1 MIMHGSLPLGHRRR
15 PNLILGIRPVLR
27 AMVQPVLIQ
36 MARSEKVPAPVA
48 TTALAPVSLDWTMIL
63 DRPPHATAPATQ
75 QTLPTRATRGLTHL
89 DVASCWITTRL
100 FPKRRVAAVE
110 LDAASCLKNAAIHMV
125 IHVVDGVT
133 LNLIPIVSRS
143 FVVSR
148 RTAGTAAAAA
158 TAGTRLDRGDPA
170 HQKNLRCW
178 AGDPFPTSSTRAPP
192 RRCSS
197 VRRARPAQPARR
209 SSCYS
214 RTSTRWRIS
223 TGTRFGSRTRRPTRL
238 SIRTTRPTRVW
249 TGQTTWT
256 S

>member
-158 TAGTRLDRGDPA
+158 TAEAARWCSPSRRRASALKPPS
-170 HQKNLRCW
+170 LR
-178 AGDPFPTSSTRAPP
+178 TSSTWSRSWRFQP
-192 RRCSS
+192 RPDPTRSS
-197 VRRARPAQPARR
+197 RLGWSTPGISPAGCPTNPSGSRRPWRARGRG
-209 SSCYS
+209 
-214 RTSTRWRIS
+214 RIYAPRDA
-223 TGTRFGSRTRRPTRL
+223 GHR
-238 SIRTTRPTRVW
+238 
-249 TGQTTWT
+249 
-256 S
+256 

>member
-1 MIMHGSLPLGHRRR
+1 
-15 PNLILGIRPVLR
+15 
-27 AMVQPVLIQ
+27 MVQPVLIQ

-48 TTALAPVSLDWTMIL
+48 TTALAPVSLDWTLIL

-75 QTLPTRATRGLTHL
+75 TMMATRATRGLTHL
-89 DVASCWITTRL
+89 DVASCWITARL

-133 LNLIPIVSRS
+133 SIPIVMMSI
-143 FVVSR
+143 VVSR
-148 RTAGTAAAAA
+148 RTAGTAAAATTSA
-158 TAGTRLDRGDPA
+158 TSATSATISAHRGDPA
-170 HQKNLRCW
+170 HQPSLRCW
-178 AGDPFPTSSTRAPP
+178 AHPCPTSSTRAPP

-197 VRRARPAQPARR
+197 ARSPRPAHPARR

-223 TGTRFGSRTRRPTRL
+223 TGTRFGSRTRRQTRL
-238 SIRTTRPTRVW
+238 PIRTVSMRPTGVW
-249 TGQTTWT
+249 AGQTTWT

>member
-1 MIMHGSLPLGHRRR
+1 MIRHGCYPTLV
-15 PNLILGIRPVLR
+15 LGIRAVLR
-27 AMVQPVLIQ
+27 AMVPVLIQ

-75 QTLPTRATRGLTHL
+75 TTFPTRATRGLSHL

-110 LDAASCLKNAAIHMV
+110 LDAASCLNSMIAAIHMV

-133 LNLIPIVSRS
+133 IIPIVMMS

-178 AGDPFPTSSTRAPP
+178 AYPCPTSSTRAPP

-197 VRRARPAQPARR
+197 ARSPRPAQPARR
-209 SSCYS
+209 SSCSS

-223 TGTRFGSRTRRPTRL
+223 TGTRFGSRIRQPFRL
-238 SIRTTRPTRVW
+238 SIRTARPTWV
-249 TGQTTWT
+249 TAGQTTWT
-256 S
+256 A